1 MYPQFSSSY
10 WVVAKGSWCMI
21 PPLFRFMTLCMMLT
35 LAGETP
41 WWRCCGVKMRADFF
55 GSKVDQKQASLK
67 NNFVE
72 SYLQDPTNS
81 TISLDEPRPPTAR
94 LRRKVANILIWLS
107 SPVQG
112 PWEQIASY
120 LVHLVNQK
128 TLCSHQ
134 KHTMVF
140 GSLNEP
146 KRSKDSCVGCKTD
159 ESYRLFLVSV

>member
-1 MYPQFSSSY
+1 
-10 WVVAKGSWCMI
+10 
-21 PPLFRFMTLCMMLT
+21 MLT

-55 GSKVDQKQASLK
+55 GSKVNQKQASLK
-67 NNFVE
+67 NNFVK

-112 PWEQIASY
+112 PWEQIVSY
-120 LVHLVNQK
+120 LTEATDYSLSPFRVLTNNAFYLQISIPNNAIVNTCNLSFLSSLIRHTCK
-128 TLCSHQ
+128 
-134 KHTMVF
+134 KHT
-140 GSLNEP
+140 
-146 KRSKDSCVGCKTD
+146 KTP
-159 ESYRLFLVSV
+159 YG